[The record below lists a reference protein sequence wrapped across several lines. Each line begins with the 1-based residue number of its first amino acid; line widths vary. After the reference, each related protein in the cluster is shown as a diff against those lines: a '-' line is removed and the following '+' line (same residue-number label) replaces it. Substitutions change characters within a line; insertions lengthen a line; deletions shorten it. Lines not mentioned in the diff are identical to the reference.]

1 MKADLER
8 ISLPLSEPLVG
19 ASETIDERRL
29 MLVCLEAEHGL
40 VGWGEAAPLEPF
52 DGVSDEQCL
61 AALEFQIAALRAA
74 PAGASGAELLD
85 SARRADPLPQA
96 LAAIDTALWDL
107 AGQREGAPLASL
119 LAAEPLARVPVN
131 AVIGADE
138 PESAAAQAR
147 AAVGAGF
154 TTIKVK
160 VGGGGGDVERLEAIR
175 VAIGPKVAIRI
186 DANGAWSV
194 AQAVEALAALEPFGI
209 ELVEEPVTGL
219 KQIEELRSLVE
230 TPISI
235 DETAADDGALA
246 SGASALVCLKLARAG
261 GVSGLL
267 AQAAL
272 ARSSGTEVY
281 LASMLDGPIGIA
293 AALHAAAALRLTIP
307 SGLATLDRFDGL
319 DGGLLAPSDGAITVP
334 LGPGLGVGPAEA

>member
-19 ASETIDERRL
+19 ASETIEERRL

-61 AALEFQIAALRAA
+61 AALELQIAALRAA

-85 SARRADPLPQA
+85 SARKADPLPQA

-119 LAAEPLARVPVN
+119 LAAEALARVPVN

-160 VGGGGGDVERLEAIR
+160 VGGGDDVERLEAIR

-186 DANGAWSV
+186 DANGAWTV
-194 AQAVEALAALEPFGI
+194 AQAVDALAALEPFGI
-209 ELVEEPVTGL
+209 ELVEEPVRGL
-219 KQIEELRSLVE
+219 GQIEELRSLVE

-246 SGASALVCLKLARAG
+246 SGASALVCLKLGRAG

-293 AALHAAAALRLTIP
+293 AALHAAAALRIMIP
-307 SGLATLDRFDGL
+307 SGLATIDRFDGL
-319 DGGLLAPSDGAITVP
+319 DGGLLAPSGGAITVP

>member
-19 ASETIDERRL
+19 ASERIDERRL

-61 AALEFQIAALRAA
+61 AALELQIAALRAA

-107 AGQREGAPLASL
+107 AGQREGSPLASL
-119 LAAEPLARVPVN
+119 LCAEPLARVPVN

-138 PESAAAQAR
+138 PESSAAQAR

-160 VGGGGGDVERLEAIR
+160 VGGSDDVERLEAIR
-175 VAIGPKVAIRI
+175 VAIGPKVDIRI

-194 AQAVEALAALEPFGI
+194 AQAVDALAALEPFGI

-219 KQIEELRSLVE
+219 EQIEELRSLVE

-246 SGASALVCLKLARAG
+246 SGASALVCLKLGRAG

-293 AALHAAAALRLTIP
+293 AALHAAAALRIMIP

>member
-19 ASETIDERRL
+19 ASERIEERRL

-61 AALEFQIAALRAA
+61 EALERQIAALRAA

-85 SARRADPLPQA
+85 GARTADPLPQA

-119 LAAEPLARVPVN
+119 LCAEPLARVPVN
-131 AVIGADE
+131 AVIGADA

-160 VGGGGGDVERLEAIR
+160 VGDSGDVERLEAIR
-175 VAIGPKVAIRI
+175 VAIGPKVAVRI

-194 AQAVEALAALEPFGI
+194 AQAVDALAALEPFGI

-219 KQIEELRSLVE
+219 EQIEQLRSLVE

-235 DETAADDGALA
+235 DETAADDGAIA
-246 SGASALVCLKLARAG
+246 SGASELVCLKLGRAG

-293 AALHAAAALRLTIP
+293 AALHAAAALRITVP

>member
-19 ASETIDERRL
+19 ASETIEERHL

-40 VGWGEAAPLEPF
+40 VGWGEAAPLDPF

-61 AALEFQIAALRAA
+61 AALERQIAALRAA

-119 LAAEPLARVPVN
+119 LSADPLARVPVN

-160 VGGGGGDVERLEAIR
+160 VGRSGDVERLEAIR

-186 DANGAWSV
+186 DANGAWTV
-194 AQAVEALAALEPFGI
+194 AQAVDALAALEPFGI

-219 KQIEELRSLVE
+219 EQIEQLRSLVE
-230 TPISI
+230 TPIAI

-246 SGASALVCLKLARAG
+246 SGASELVCLKLGRAG

-293 AALHAAAALRLTIP
+293 AALHAAAALRITVP
-307 SGLATLDRFDGL
+307 SGLATLARFDGL

>member
-19 ASETIDERRL
+19 ASETIEERRL

-61 AALEFQIAALRAA
+61 AALELQIAALRAA

-85 SARRADPLPQA
+85 SARKADPLPQA

-119 LAAEPLARVPVN
+119 LAAEALARVPVN

-160 VGGGGGDVERLEAIR
+160 VGGGDDVERLEAIR

-186 DANGAWSV
+186 DANGAWTV
-194 AQAVEALAALEPFGI
+194 AQAVDALAALEPFGI
-209 ELVEEPVTGL
+209 ELVEEPVRGL
-219 KQIEELRSLVE
+219 GQIEELRSLVE

-293 AALHAAAALRLTIP
+293 AALHAAAALRIMIP
-307 SGLATLDRFDGL
+307 SGLATIDRFDGL

>member
-19 ASETIDERRL
+19 ASERIDERRL

-61 AALEFQIAALRAA
+61 AALELQIAALRAA

-107 AGQREGAPLASL
+107 AGQREGSPLASL
-119 LAAEPLARVPVN
+119 LCAEPLARVPVN

-138 PESAAAQAR
+138 PESSAAQAR

-160 VGGGGGDVERLEAIR
+160 VGGSDDVERLEAIR
-175 VAIGPKVAIRI
+175 VAIGPKVDIRI

-194 AQAVEALAALEPFGI
+194 AQAVDALAALEPFGI

-219 KQIEELRSLVE
+219 EQIEELRSLVE

-246 SGASALVCLKLARAG
+246 SGASALVCLKLGRAG

>member
-19 ASETIDERRL
+19 ASATIDERRL

-61 AALEFQIAALRAA
+61 AALELQIAALRAA

-160 VGGGGGDVERLEAIR
+160 VGGSDDVERLEAIR
-175 VAIGPKVAIRI
+175 VAIGPKVDIRI

-194 AQAVEALAALEPFGI
+194 AQAVDALAALEPFGI

-219 KQIEELRSLVE
+219 EQIEELRSLVE

>member
-29 MLVCLEAEHGL
+29 ILVCLEAEHGL

-61 AALEFQIAALRAA
+61 AALELQIAAVRAA

-160 VGGGGGDVERLEAIR
+160 VGGGGDVERLEAIR

-194 AQAVEALAALEPFGI
+194 AQAVDALAALEPFGI
-209 ELVEEPVTGL
+209 ELVEEPVRGL
-219 KQIEELRSLVE
+219 GQTEELRSLVE

-246 SGASALVCLKLARAG
+246 SGASALVCLKLGRAG

-293 AALHAAAALRLTIP
+293 AALHAAAALRIMIP

-319 DGGLLAPSDGAITVP
+319 DGGLLAPSDGSITVP

>member
-1 MKADLER
+1 M
-8 ISLPLSEPLVG
+8 
-19 ASETIDERRL
+19 
-29 MLVCLEAEHGL
+29 
-40 VGWGEAAPLEPF
+40 
-52 DGVSDEQCL
+52 
-61 AALEFQIAALRAA
+61 
-74 PAGASGAELLD
+74 
-85 SARRADPLPQA
+85 
-96 LAAIDTALWDL
+96 
-107 AGQREGAPLASL
+107 
-119 LAAEPLARVPVN
+119 
-131 AVIGADE
+131 
-138 PESAAAQAR
+138 
-147 AAVGAGF
+147 
-154 TTIKVK
+154 
-160 VGGGGGDVERLEAIR
+160 
-175 VAIGPKVAIRI
+175 
-186 DANGAWSV
+186 
-194 AQAVEALAALEPFGI
+194 
-209 ELVEEPVTGL
+209 TGL
-219 KQIEELRSLVE
+219 EQIEELRSLVE

>member
-19 ASETIDERRL
+19 ASETIEERRL

-61 AALEFQIAALRAA
+61 AALELQIAALRAA

-107 AGQREGAPLASL
+107 AGQREGSPLASL
-119 LAAEPLARVPVN
+119 LCAEPLARVPVN

-138 PESAAAQAR
+138 PESSAAQAR

-160 VGGGGGDVERLEAIR
+160 VGGSDDVERLEAIR
-175 VAIGPKVAIRI
+175 VAIGPKVDIRI

-194 AQAVEALAALEPFGI
+194 AQAVDALAALEPFGI

-219 KQIEELRSLVE
+219 EQIEELRSLVE

-246 SGASALVCLKLARAG
+246 SGASALVCLKLGRAG

>member
-19 ASETIDERRL
+19 ASETIEERRL

-40 VGWGEAAPLEPF
+40 VGRGEAAPLEPF

-61 AALEFQIAALRAA
+61 AALELQIAALRAA

-107 AGQREGAPLASL
+107 AGQREGSPLASL
-119 LAAEPLARVPVN
+119 LCAEPLARVPVN

-138 PESAAAQAR
+138 PESSAAQAR

-160 VGGGGGDVERLEAIR
+160 VGGSDDVERLEAIR
-175 VAIGPKVAIRI
+175 VAIGPKVDIRI

-194 AQAVEALAALEPFGI
+194 AQAVDALAALEPFGI
-209 ELVEEPVTGL
+209 ELVEEPVRGL
-219 KQIEELRSLVE
+219 GQIEELRSLVE

-246 SGASALVCLKLARAG
+246 SGASALVCLKLGRAG

-293 AALHAAAALRLTIP
+293 AALHAAAALRIMIP

-319 DGGLLAPSDGAITVP
+319 DGGLLAPSDGSITVP

>member
-8 ISLPLSEPLVG
+8 ISLTLSEPLVS
-19 ASETIDERRL
+19 ASETIEERHL

-40 VGWGEAAPLEPF
+40 VGWGEAGPLKPF

-61 AALEFQIAALRAA
+61 AALERQIAALRAA
-74 PAGASGAELLD
+74 PAGASGAELLE

-119 LAAEPLARVPVN
+119 LAAGPLARVAVN
-131 AVIGADE
+131 AVIGADA

-160 VGGGGGDVERLEAIR
+160 VGAGRDVERLEAIR
-175 VAIGPKVAIRI
+175 VEIGPKVAIRI
-186 DANGAWSV
+186 DANGAWNV
-194 AQAVEALAALEPFGI
+194 EQAVEALAALEPFGI

-219 KQIEELRSLVE
+219 DQIKRLRPLVA
-230 TPISI
+230 TPIAI
-235 DETAADDGALA
+235 DESAADDGALT
-246 SGASALVCLKLARAG
+246 SGASELVCLKLGRAG
-261 GVSGLL
+261 GISALL

-272 ARSSGTEVY
+272 VRSSGSEVY

-293 AALHAAAALRLTIP
+293 AAVHAAAALRITIP
-307 SGLATLDRFDGL
+307 SGLATLELFDGL

>member
-19 ASETIDERRL
+19 ASETIGERRL

-61 AALEFQIAALRAA
+61 AALELQIAALRAA

-119 LAAEPLARVPVN
+119 LCAEPLARVPVN

-138 PESAAAQAR
+138 PKSAAAQAR

-160 VGGGGGDVERLEAIR
+160 VGGSDDVERLEAIR

-194 AQAVEALAALEPFGI
+194 AQAVDALAALEPFGI
-209 ELVEEPVTGL
+209 ELVEEPVRGL
-219 KQIEELRSLVE
+219 EQIEELRSLVE
-230 TPISI
+230 TRISI
-235 DETAADDGALA
+235 DETGAENGALA
-246 SGASALVCLKLARAG
+246 SGASALVCLKLGRAG

-293 AALHAAAALRLTIP
+293 AALHAAAALRIMIP

>member
-61 AALEFQIAALRAA
+61 AALELQIAALRAA

-107 AGQREGAPLASL
+107 AGQREGSPLASL
-119 LAAEPLARVPVN
+119 LCAEPLARVPVN

-138 PESAAAQAR
+138 PESSAAQAR

-160 VGGGGGDVERLEAIR
+160 VGGSDDVERLEAIR
-175 VAIGPKVAIRI
+175 VAIGPKVDIRI

-194 AQAVEALAALEPFGI
+194 AQAVDALAALEPFGI

-219 KQIEELRSLVE
+219 EQIEELRSLVE

-246 SGASALVCLKLARAG
+246 SGASALVCLKLGRAG

>member
-19 ASETIDERRL
+19 ASETIEERHL

-61 AALEFQIAALRAA
+61 AALERQIAALRAA

-119 LAAEPLARVPVN
+119 LSADPLARVPVN

-160 VGGGGGDVERLEAIR
+160 VGRSGDVERLEAIR

-186 DANGAWSV
+186 DANGAWTV
-194 AQAVEALAALEPFGI
+194 AQAVDALAALEPFGI

-219 KQIEELRSLVE
+219 EQIEQLRSLVE
-230 TPISI
+230 TPIAI

-246 SGASALVCLKLARAG
+246 SGASELVCLKLGRAG

-293 AALHAAAALRLTIP
+293 AALHAAAALRITVP
-307 SGLATLDRFDGL
+307 SGLATLARFDGL

>member
-19 ASETIDERRL
+19 ASERIDERRL

-61 AALEFQIAALRAA
+61 AALELQIAALRAA

-107 AGQREGAPLASL
+107 AGQREGSPLASL
-119 LAAEPLARVPVN
+119 LCAEPLARVPVN

-138 PESAAAQAR
+138 PESSAAQAR

-160 VGGGGGDVERLEAIR
+160 VGGSDDVERLEAIR
-175 VAIGPKVAIRI
+175 VAIGPKVDIRI

-194 AQAVEALAALEPFGI
+194 AQAVDALAALEPFGI

-219 KQIEELRSLVE
+219 EQIEELRSLVE

-246 SGASALVCLKLARAG
+246 SGASALVCLKLGRAG

-293 AALHAAAALRLTIP
+293 AALHAAAALRIMIP

-319 DGGLLAPSDGAITVP
+319 DGGLLAPSDGSITVP

>member
-19 ASETIDERRL
+19 ASETIEERRL

-61 AALEFQIAALRAA
+61 AALELQIAALRAA

-85 SARRADPLPQA
+85 SARKADPLPQA

-160 VGGGGGDVERLEAIR
+160 VGGGDDVERLEAIR

-186 DANGAWSV
+186 DANGAWTV
-194 AQAVEALAALEPFGI
+194 AQAVDALAALEPFGI
-209 ELVEEPVTGL
+209 ELVEEPVRGL
-219 KQIEELRSLVE
+219 GQIEELRSLVE

-246 SGASALVCLKLARAG
+246 SGASALVCLKLGRAG

-293 AALHAAAALRLTIP
+293 AALHAAAALRIMIP

-319 DGGLLAPSDGAITVP
+319 DGGLLAPSDGSITVP

>member
-19 ASETIDERRL
+19 ASETIEERRL

-61 AALEFQIAALRAA
+61 AALELQIAALRAA

-85 SARRADPLPQA
+85 SARKADPLPQA

-160 VGGGGGDVERLEAIR
+160 VGGGDDVERLEAIR

-186 DANGAWSV
+186 DANGAWTV
-194 AQAVEALAALEPFGI
+194 AQAVDALAALEPFGI
-209 ELVEEPVTGL
+209 ELVEEPVRGL
-219 KQIEELRSLVE
+219 GQIEELRSLVE

-246 SGASALVCLKLARAG
+246 SGASALVCLKWARAG

-293 AALHAAAALRLTIP
+293 AALHAAAALRIMIP

-319 DGGLLAPSDGAITVP
+319 DGGLLAPSDGSITVP

>member
-8 ISLPLSEPLVG
+8 ISLPLSEPLVS
-19 ASETIDERRL
+19 ASETVDERHL

-40 VGWGEAAPLEPF
+40 VGWGEAAPLEAF

-61 AALEFQIAALRAA
+61 AALERQIEALRAA
-74 PAGASGAELLD
+74 PAASSGSDLLER
-85 SARRADPLPQA
+85 ARRADPLPQA

-119 LAAEPLARVPVN
+119 LAAAPVARVPVN
-131 AVIGADE
+131 AVIGADA

-160 VGGGGGDVERLEAIR
+160 VGGSGDVERLEAIR
-175 VAIGPKVAIRI
+175 VAIGPKVEIRI

-194 AQAVEALAALEPFGI
+194 EQAIDALTALEPFGI

-219 KQIEELRSLVE
+219 EQIEALRSRVT

-235 DETAADDGALA
+235 DESAAADGALV
-246 SGASALVCLKLARAG
+246 SGAAELVCLKLGRAG

-272 ARSSGTEVY
+272 VRSSGSEVY

-293 AALHAAAALRLTIP
+293 AAVHAAAALRIAIP
-307 SGLATLDRFDGL
+307 SGLATLERFDGL

>member
-19 ASETIDERRL
+19 ASETIEERRL

-61 AALEFQIAALRAA
+61 AALELQIVALRAA

-85 SARRADPLPQA
+85 SARKADPLPQA

-107 AGQREGAPLASL
+107 AGQREGSPLASL
-119 LAAEPLARVPVN
+119 LCAEPLARVPVN
-131 AVIGADE
+131 AVIGADD

-160 VGGGGGDVERLEAIR
+160 VGGSDDVERLEAIR
-175 VAIGPKVAIRI
+175 VAIGPKVDIRI

-194 AQAVEALAALEPFGI
+194 AQAVDALAALEPFGI
-209 ELVEEPVTGL
+209 ELVEEPVRGL
-219 KQIEELRSLVE
+219 GQIEELRSLVE

-246 SGASALVCLKLARAG
+246 SGASALVCLKLGRAG

-293 AALHAAAALRLTIP
+293 AALHAAAALRIMIP

-319 DGGLLAPSDGAITVP
+319 DGGLLAPSDGSITVP

>member
-8 ISLPLSEPLVG
+8 IALPLSEPLVG
-19 ASETIDERRL
+19 ASERIEERRL

-61 AALEFQIAALRAA
+61 AALERQIAALRAA
-74 PAGASGAELLD
+74 PAGSSGAELLD
-85 SARRADPLPQA
+85 AARTADPLAQA
-96 LAAIDTALWDL
+96 IAAIDTALWDL

-119 LAAEPLARVPVN
+119 LCSEPLARVPVN
-131 AVIGADE
+131 AVIGADA

-160 VGGGGGDVERLEAIR
+160 VGDSGDVERLEAIR

-194 AQAVEALAALEPFGI
+194 AQAVDALAALEPFGI

-219 KQIEELRSLVE
+219 EQIEQLRSRVE

-246 SGASALVCLKLARAG
+246 SGASALVCLKLGRAG

-293 AALHAAAALRLTIP
+293 AALHAAAALRITVP

>member
-19 ASETIDERRL
+19 ASATIEERHL

-61 AALEFQIAALRAA
+61 AALERQIAALRAA

-96 LAAIDTALWDL
+96 VAAIDTALWDL

-119 LAAEPLARVPVN
+119 LSAEPLARVPVN

-138 PESAAAQAR
+138 PESAAEQAR

-160 VGGGGGDVERLEAIR
+160 VGGSGDVERLEAIR

-186 DANGAWSV
+186 DANGAWTV
-194 AQAVEALAALEPFGI
+194 AHAVDALAALEPFGI
-209 ELVEEPVTGL
+209 ELVEEPVSGL
-219 KQIEELRSLVE
+219 EQIEELRSLVE

-246 SGASALVCLKLARAG
+246 SGAAELVCLKLGRAG

-293 AALHAAAALRLTIP
+293 AALHAAAALRLTIA

-319 DGGLLAPSDGAITVP
+319 DGGLLAPSGGAITVP

>member
-19 ASETIDERRL
+19 ASETIEERRL

-61 AALEFQIAALRAA
+61 AALELQIVALRAA

-85 SARRADPLPQA
+85 SARKADPLPQA

-119 LAAEPLARVPVN
+119 LAAEALARVPVN

-160 VGGGGGDVERLEAIR
+160 VGGGDDVERLEAIR

-194 AQAVEALAALEPFGI
+194 AQAVDALAALEPFGI
-209 ELVEEPVTGL
+209 ELVEEPVRGL
-219 KQIEELRSLVE
+219 GQIEELRSLVE

-246 SGASALVCLKLARAG
+246 SGASALVCLKLGRAG

>member
-1 MKADLER
+1 
-8 ISLPLSEPLVG
+8 
-19 ASETIDERRL
+19 
-29 MLVCLEAEHGL
+29 
-40 VGWGEAAPLEPF
+40 
-52 DGVSDEQCL
+52 
-61 AALEFQIAALRAA
+61 
-74 PAGASGAELLD
+74 
-85 SARRADPLPQA
+85 
-96 LAAIDTALWDL
+96 
-107 AGQREGAPLASL
+107 
-119 LAAEPLARVPVN
+119 
-131 AVIGADE
+131 
-138 PESAAAQAR
+138 
-147 AAVGAGF
+147 
-154 TTIKVK
+154 
-160 VGGGGGDVERLEAIR
+160 
-175 VAIGPKVAIRI
+175 
-186 DANGAWSV
+186 
-194 AQAVEALAALEPFGI
+194 ALAALEPFGI

-219 KQIEELRSLVE
+219 EQIEQLRSLVE

-246 SGASALVCLKLARAG
+246 SGASELICLKLGRAG

-293 AALHAAAALRLTIP
+293 AALHAAAALRIMIP

>member
-19 ASETIDERRL
+19 ASETIEERRL

-61 AALEFQIAALRAA
+61 AALELQIVALRAA

-85 SARRADPLPQA
+85 SARKADPLPQA

-119 LAAEPLARVPVN
+119 LAAEALARVPVN

-160 VGGGGGDVERLEAIR
+160 VGGGDDVERLEAIR

-194 AQAVEALAALEPFGI
+194 AQAVDALAALEPFGI
-209 ELVEEPVTGL
+209 ELVEEPVRGL
-219 KQIEELRSLVE
+219 GQIEELRSLVE

-246 SGASALVCLKLARAG
+246 SGASALVCLKLGRAG

-293 AALHAAAALRLTIP
+293 AALHAAAALRIMIP

-319 DGGLLAPSDGAITVP
+319 DGGLLAPSDGSITVP

>member
-61 AALEFQIAALRAA
+61 AALELQIAALRAA

-160 VGGGGGDVERLEAIR
+160 VGGSDDVERLEAIR
-175 VAIGPKVAIRI
+175 VAIGPKVDIRI

-194 AQAVEALAALEPFGI
+194 AQAVDALAALEPFGI

-219 KQIEELRSLVE
+219 EQIEELRSLVE

-235 DETAADDGALA
+235 DETAADDGAVA

>member
-19 ASETIDERRL
+19 ASETIEERHL

-40 VGWGEAAPLEPF
+40 VGWGEAAPLDPF

-61 AALEFQIAALRAA
+61 AALERQIAALRAA
-74 PAGASGAELLD
+74 PARASGAELLD

-119 LAAEPLARVPVN
+119 LSADPLARVPVN

-160 VGGGGGDVERLEAIR
+160 VGRSGDVERLEAIR

-186 DANGAWSV
+186 DANGAWTV
-194 AQAVEALAALEPFGI
+194 AQAVDALAALEPFGI

-219 KQIEELRSLVE
+219 EQIEQLRSLVE
-230 TPISI
+230 TPIAI

-246 SGASALVCLKLARAG
+246 SGASELVCLKLGRAG

-293 AALHAAAALRLTIP
+293 AALHAAAALRITVP
-307 SGLATLDRFDGL
+307 SGLATLARFDGL